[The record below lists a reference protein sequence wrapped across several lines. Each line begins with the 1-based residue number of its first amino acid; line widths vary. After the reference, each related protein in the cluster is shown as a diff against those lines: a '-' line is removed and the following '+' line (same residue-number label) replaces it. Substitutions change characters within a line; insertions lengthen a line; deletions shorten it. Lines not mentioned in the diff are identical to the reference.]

1 VFKAGQAGGT
11 MKIIS
16 RRTALQVMK
25 RLGIFL
31 ILLVLTGILA
41 GCTATVDVGSP
52 DAEVKVTVSGE
63 PEVTAVLY
71 DENKITALYEKSIP
85 AVVMIIVE
93 IETDES
99 TGFLIPQGGQ
109 GSGFIIDEFGHIV
122 TNNHVVQGATSV
134 TVILKNDTRLE
145 AEVVGTDRESDIALL
160 RVDTGQLGDVEPLPL
175 GDSDTLK
182 PGQMAIAL
190 GSPFGLDGSIT
201 VGVVSGVGRSLS
213 SEGQRPNP
221 EIIQT
226 DAAINPGNSGGP
238 LVNSSG
244 HVIGINTA
252 IEASATGIGFAVPIN
267 TVKSLL
273 PALLKGGEVK
283 NPWLGI
289 SAVAISPQLVE
300 LLELPVSAGV
310 YVVTVTTDS
319 PAEQAGLI
327 ESGVDEL
334 GQPARG
340 GDIITGVDGK
350 EMSRVEDLVAYFN
363 DQQPGDTISLSVH
376 RGNED
381 IVIDVILGEWPD

>member
-1 VFKAGQAGGT
+1 

-16 RRTALQVMK
+16 RKTALQVMK

-41 GCTATVDVGSP
+41 GCTATVDIGSP
-52 DAEVKVTVSGE
+52 DAGVEVTVSGE

-93 IETDES
+93 LETDES

-122 TNNHVVQGATSV
+122 TNNHVVQDATSV

-201 VGVVSGVGRSLS
+201 VGIVSGVGRSLS

-252 IEASATGIGFAVPIN
+252 IEVSSNGIGFAVPIN

-300 LLELPVSAGV
+300 LLELPVSDGV

-327 ESGVDEL
+327 ESGVDET
-334 GQPARG
+334 GQPARD

-376 RGNED
+376 RGNDD
-381 IVIDVILGEWPD
+381 IVVDVILGEWPD

>member
-1 VFKAGQAGGT
+1 
-11 MKIIS
+11 M
-16 RRTALQVMK
+16 
-25 RLGIFL
+25 L
-31 ILLVLTGILA
+31 ILAVVLA

-52 DAEVKVTVSGE
+52 DTESKVTVSGE
-63 PEVTAVLY
+63 SEVTAVLY
-71 DENKITALYEKSIP
+71 DENKITELYEKSIP

-93 IETDES
+93 IESDES
-99 TGFLIPQGGQ
+99 TGFQFPQGGQ
-109 GSGFIIDEFGHIV
+109 GSGFIIDKLGHII
-122 TNNHVVQGATSV
+122 TNNHVIQNATSV
-134 TVILKNDTRLE
+134 TVILEDDTRLE
-145 AEVVGTDRESDIALL
+145 AEVVGTDRESDIALIK
-160 RVDTGQLGDVEPLPL
+160 VDTGQLGNVEPLPL

-201 VGVVSGVGRSLS
+201 VGIVSGVGRSLS
-213 SEGQRPNP
+213 SEGHRPNP

-238 LVNSSG
+238 LMNSSG
-244 HVIGINTA
+244 QVIGINTA
-252 IEASATGIGFAVPIN
+252 IEASSNGIGFAVPIN

-319 PAEQAGLI
+319 PAEKAGLI

-350 EMSRVEDLVAYFN
+350 ETSRVEDLVAYFN
-363 DQQPGDTISLSVH
+363 DKQPGDTISLSVH
-376 RGNED
+376 RGDED
-381 IVIDVILGEWPD
+381 LVIDVTLGEWPD

>member
-1 VFKAGQAGGT
+1 
-11 MKIIS
+11 
-16 RRTALQVMK
+16 MK